1 MVTKCK
7 SSVLASAA
15 YLMLRFSVLRCINEF
30 VSRWVMIK
38 KVLFVFLILS
48 VQNVYA
54 DKAGF
59 ERCVK
64 SMSEKYPN
72 SDIKKIRNM
81 CGGGR

>member
-1 MVTKCK
+1 
-7 SSVLASAA
+7 
-15 YLMLRFSVLRCINEF
+15 
-30 VSRWVMIK
+30 MIK

-72 SDIKKIRNM
+72 SDIKKIRNL